1 MRRGPR
7 LKEDMELPFL
17 CTRGTAKPAAQR
29 PAVSR
34 THVTL
39 YYFARCLL
47 HTPNCSAASFR
58 LTYLAKD
65 HCRGQ
70 SKGQHPP
77 FKLTDRIAVTWTHA
91 LSQAWGLPGY
101 FPPSGEADE
110 TNQVYMYLQMQN
122 GIFLQNIHTLL
133 YPPKS
138 ANSSQSHL
146 QGYLVAFFCTVSH
159 ILELIDPISQDCP
172 ISHPTHTPVTRPRTF
187 LPCQVPLV
195 SSLECLQVSLV

>member
-1 MRRGPR
+1 MGRGPR
-7 LKEDMELPFL
+7 LKQDMELPVL
-17 CTRGTAKPAAQR
+17 CTRGSEASSFQDPCHSLLL
-29 PAVSR
+29 P
-34 THVTL
+34 
-39 YYFARCLL
+39 FARCLL
-47 HTPNCSAASFR
+47 HISNCSAASFR

-77 FKLTDRIAVTWTHA
+77 FKLTDRIAVTWTRT

-146 QGYLVAFFCTVSH
+146 QGYLVAFFA
-159 ILELIDPISQDCP
+159 L
-172 ISHPTHTPVTRPRTF
+172 
-187 LPCQVPLV
+187 
-195 SSLECLQVSLV
+195 

>member
-1 MRRGPR
+1 MLVPCMQHWFCPTEQ
-7 LKEDMELPFL
+7 KSQSHQPL
-17 CTRGTAKPAAQR
+17 CTGGCFLLPISRCKWGEAPGW
-29 PAVSR
+29 SR
-34 THVTL
+34 TWSCLSSAQGAQPNLRLRGQQFPGPMSLFIISPDAFFTL
-39 YYFARCLL
+39 QTVQLL
-47 HTPNCSAASFR
+47 
-58 LTYLAKD
+58 LLDYLAKD

-110 TNQVYMYLQMQN
+110 TNQIYMYLQIQN

-146 QGYLVAFFCTVSH
+146 QGYLVAFFA
-159 ILELIDPISQDCP
+159 L
-172 ISHPTHTPVTRPRTF
+172 
-187 LPCQVPLV
+187 
-195 SSLECLQVSLV
+195 